1 MSDSKQIDPARHF
14 EELQKNKNK
23 MYLEIVTPEKKL
35 LQAEISAVQLP
46 GTDGLFQLLKN
57 HAPIVATLTKG
68 VVKANLKDSTQTLDN
83 LSGDIILDTS
93 DDKTVKI
100 EINGGV
106 VEMMNNN
113 VIVLAD

>member
-1 MSDSKQIDPARHF
+1 MSDQRTNPQSHF
-14 EELQKNKNK
+14 DELLKNKDK

-57 HAPIVATLTKG
+57 HAPIVATLKKG
-68 VVKANLKDSTQTLDN
+68 VIKANLKDSTQTLDN

-93 DDKTVKI
+93 DDKTVKV

>member
-1 MSDSKQIDPARHF
+1 MSAEKHVSPAKHF
-14 EELQKNKNK
+14 EELRINKEK
-23 MYLEIVTPEKKL
+23 MYLEIVTPEKKI

-57 HAPIVATLTKG
+57 HAPIVATLKKG
-68 VVKANLKDSTQTLDN
+68 IVKANLKDSTQTLDN
-83 LSGDIILDTS
+83 LSGDINLDTS
-93 DDKTVKI
+93 DDKNVKI
-100 EINGGV
+100 EIKGGV